1 MRTLASAGADLRLA
15 NKAGTTPLMVASG
28 LGQTEG
34 PGGTPE
40 SRLLESVKTAIEL
53 GADVNATNEAGQTS
67 VHGAA
72 GVGFDSII
80 QYLADHGASVNIK
93 DKRGQT
99 PFNAAQRRNAVHTM
113 DLLRTLGGGQSGDV
127 RD

>member
-1 MRTLASAGADLRLA
+1 MV
-15 NKAGTTPLMVASG
+15 GTG
-28 LGQTEG
+28 LGQYEG

-40 SRLLESVKTAIEL
+40 TRLLESVKIAIGL
-53 GADVNATNEAGQTS
+53 GADVNATNDAGQTAM
-67 VHGAA
+67 HGAA

-99 PFNAAQRRNAVHTM
+99 PFNAAQRRNAGHTM
-113 DLLRTLGGGQSGDV
+113 DLLRKLGSGQGGGGGDLKTDKGLGTN
-127 RD
+127 R

>member
-1 MRTLASAGADLRLA
+1 M
-15 NKAGTTPLMVASG
+15 
-28 LGQTEG
+28 
-34 PGGTPE
+34 
-40 SRLLESVKTAIEL
+40 LESVKTAIEL
-53 GADVNATNEAGQTS
+53 GADVNATNEAGQTA

-80 QYLADHGASVNIK
+80 QYLADRGASVNIK

-113 DLLRTLGGGQSGDV
+113 DLLRTLGGGPSGDGGDFKIDKDPGTN
-127 RD
+127 R